1 MFSSSKRT
9 VMSKSKL
16 SKFFGVLLLISVF
29 LGGIFAQNTN
39 EKNQKVRTVTI
50 PISIYGEKQKQSDQT
65 EEIIEAGTIIVK
77 EDGDEQQILS
87 IRSVSNTP
95 LSLAVL
101 IQDDLTSNANLQL
114 QTIADFIRRLPNGSR
129 VMVGYLRG
137 GNLQIR
143 QKFTDDLEKAAKS
156 LRIVAGRGAAAGNPF
171 SAVEDALKRFDA
183 LPLGRRAV
191 LLISDGL
198 DISRGIENASPTQS
212 LELDRAILKAQRK
225 SIAVYSFYNPAT
237 LTEGGN
243 SILVSNGQGSL
254 NRLSEETGGRAFFQ
268 GTIAPISFEPFFADL
283 INSLNRQ
290 FALTYLST
298 HMKKGYHKVQVI
310 STNTGVKIEHPKGY
324 YFR

>member
-1 MFSSSKRT
+1 
-9 VMSKSKL
+9 MSKSKFF
-16 SKFFGVLLLISVF
+16 KFFGFFLLIPAFFIGV
-29 LGGIFAQNTN
+29 LAQNKN
-39 EKNQKVRTVTI
+39 EKTQKVRTVTI
-50 PISIYGEKQKQSDQT
+50 PISIYGDREKKGIQT
-65 EEIIEAGTIIVK
+65 EEIIEVGTIIVK

-114 QTIADFIRRLPNGSR
+114 KSIADFISRLPNGSR

-137 GNLQIR
+137 GTLQIR

-156 LRIVAGRGAAAGNPF
+156 LRIVAGSGAASGNPY
-171 SAVEDALKRFDA
+171 SAIEDALKRFDA

-191 LLISDGL
+191 LLVSDGV
-198 DISRGIENASPTQS
+198 DVSNGIQSALPTQS

-243 SILVSNGQGSL
+243 SILVSYGQGSL

-268 GTIAPISFEPFFADL
+268 GTIEPISFEPFFSNLTNA
-283 INSLNRQ
+283 LNRQ

-298 HMKKGYHKVQVI
+298 HSKKGYHKVQVI

-324 YFR
+324 YYR

>member
-1 MFSSSKRT
+1 MFLGSKRT
-9 VMSKSKL
+9 VMSKSKFL
-16 SKFFGVLLLISVF
+16 KIFGFFLLIPAFFAGV
-29 LGGIFAQNTN
+29 FAQNRN

-50 PISIYGEKQKQSDQT
+50 PISIYADKEKKGNEM

-77 EDGDEQQILS
+77 EDGDQQQILS

-114 QTIADFIRRLPNGSR
+114 KSISEFIKRLPTGSR

-137 GNLQIR
+137 GTLQTR

-156 LRIVAGRGAAAGNPF
+156 IRIVAGSGAASGNPY
-171 SAVEDALKRFDA
+171 SAVGDALKRFDA
-183 LPLGRRAV
+183 LPLGRRAI
-191 LLISDGL
+191 LLVSDGV
-198 DISRGIENASPTQS
+198 DVSNGIQSALPTQS

-243 SILVSNGQGSL
+243 SILVSYGQGSL

-268 GTIAPISFEPFFADL
+268 GTIAPISFEPFFANL
-283 INSLNRQ
+283 TNALNRQ

-298 HMKKGYHKVQVI
+298 HSKKGYHKVQVI

-324 YFR
+324 YYR

>member
-1 MFSSSKRT
+1 
-9 VMSKSKL
+9 MSKSKL
-16 SKFFGVLLLISVF
+16 LKIFGVFLLISALFV
-29 LGGIFAQNTN
+29 GVFAQNRN

-50 PISIYGEKQKQSDQT
+50 PISIYGNKEKKENQT

-114 QTIADFIRRLPNGSR
+114 KSIAEFIRRLPNGSR

-137 GNLQIR
+137 GTLQTR

-156 LRIVAGRGAAAGNPF
+156 IRIVTGSGTGTGNPY
-171 SAVEDALKRFDA
+171 SGVEEALRRFDA

-198 DISRGIENASPTQS
+198 DVSNGIQNALPAQS
-212 LELDRAILKAQRK
+212 IELDRAILKAQRK

-243 SILVSNGQGSL
+243 SLLVSSGQGSL
-254 NRLSEETGGRAFFQ
+254 SRLSEETGGRAFFQ

-283 INSLNRQ
+283 INALNRQ

-310 STNTGVKIEHPKGY
+310 STNKDVKIEHPKGY
-324 YFR
+324 YYR